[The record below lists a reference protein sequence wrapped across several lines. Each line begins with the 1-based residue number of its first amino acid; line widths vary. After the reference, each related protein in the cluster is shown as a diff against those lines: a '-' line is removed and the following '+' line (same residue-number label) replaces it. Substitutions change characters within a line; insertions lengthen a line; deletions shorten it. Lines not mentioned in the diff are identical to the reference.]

1 MIVATQVRAGMTI
14 LHDKEPYTVLTVSHI
29 TPGKGRGM
37 VSSKLRNLKT
47 GSTTEYRF
55 RSDEKVEKAR
65 LEQREM
71 DYLYNDAA
79 GYHFMDSATYEQ
91 ISLDADLL
99 GDNINYLI
107 ENIKFIIEFYDGS
120 PVGVEPPKVVE
131 LKVIDT
137 APRLK
142 GATATASYKPATM
155 ENGLVVNVPDFVEI
169 DTVIRIDT
177 EEGKYL
183 DRAKTD

>member
-14 LHDKEPYTVLTVSHI
+14 LHNNEPYTVLTVSHI

-71 DYLYNDAA
+71 DYLYNDPA

-91 ISLDADLL
+91 ISLDANLL
-99 GDNINYLI
+99 GDNVHYLK
-107 ENIKFIIEFYDGS
+107 ENIKFIVEFYDGS
-120 PVGVEPPKVVE
+120 PVGAEAPKVVE
-131 LKVIDT
+131 LKVVDT

-142 GATATASYKPATM
+142 GATATASQKPATL
-155 ENGLVVNVPDFVEI
+155 ETGYVVNVPDFVEVG
-169 DTVIRIDT
+169 TVIRLDT
-177 EEGKYL
+177 IEGKYL
-183 DRAKTD
+183 DRAKSD

>member
-1 MIVATQVRAGMTI
+1 MTI
-14 LHDKEPYTVLTVSHI
+14 LHNNEPHTVLTVSHI

-71 DYLYNDAA
+71 DYLYNDTA

-91 ISLDADLL
+91 ISLNADLL
-99 GDNINYLI
+99 GDNVYYLT
-107 ENIKFIIEFYDGS
+107 ESIKFVVEFYDGT
-120 PVGVEPPKVVE
+120 PVGVEAPKVVE
-131 LKVIDT
+131 LKVIET

-142 GATATASYKPATM
+142 GATATASQKPATL
-155 ENGLVVNVPDFVEI
+155 ETGLVVNVPDFIETDTIVRI
-169 DTVIRIDT
+169 DTV
-177 EEGKYL
+177 ECKYL
-183 DRAKTD
+183 DRAKSD